1 MATGHIRKRIG
12 KNGGVSYQIVAEGD
26 RDPTTGKR
34 ERRYGT
40 VKGTKKQADAALRKL
55 IDELEHGPS
64 VVVSAIKLQDWMNTW
79 FTNYLPNIEATTRV
93 GYKEKIELYIIPYL
107 GSIPLKNLKN
117 DTIQVWINTLT
128 QRELSPK
135 TIRNAYNNL
144 NAALKKAVLL
154 RMIPYNPCEGTALPK
169 LKRYQGKVYDV
180 KDIQCALKAAYGTTM
195 YLPVVLALL
204 TGMRRG
210 EICALK
216 WRNID
221 FTTKQ
226 IHVCENRVHG
236 EKEVVEKAPKSEAS
250 NRTIPMSKELVS
262 ILSAAKLRYYNEAA
276 EYGPAFRD
284 LGYVVH
290 NENGT
295 PYHPDSLTTKWRRF
309 VEASGLPFIR
319 FHDLRHSNATALIGA
334 GVSAKTV
341 QQLLGHSDISITL
354 NTYTH
359 VLPSME
365 QAAVEKL
372 DSIIFATPAPAA
384 VNQK

>member
-12 KNGGVSYQIVAEGD
+12 KNGDVSYQIVAEGE
-26 RDPTTGKR
+26 RDPITGKR
-34 ERRYGT
+34 ERTYST
-40 VKGTKKQADAALRKL
+40 VKGSKKQAEAALRKL
-55 IDELEHGPS
+55 IDEMENGPS
-64 VVVSAIKLQDWMNTW
+64 ITVTALKLQDWMEMW
-79 FTNYLPNIEATTRV
+79 FTNYLPNIEATTRN
-93 GYKEKIELYIIPYL
+93 GYREKISLYINPHL
-107 GSIPLKNLKN
+107 GKIPLKNLKN
-117 DTIQVWINTLT
+117 DTIQIWVNTLT
-128 QRELSPK
+128 QKGLSPK

-169 LKRYQGKVYDV
+169 LKRYQGKVYTPEQ
-180 KDIQCALKAAYGTTM
+180 IQQVLSIAENTTM
-195 YLPVVLALL
+195 YLPLVLALL

-216 WRNID
+216 WQNID
-221 FTTKQ
+221 FKKKQ
-226 IHVCENRVHG
+226 IHICENRVHG
-236 EKEVVEKAPKSEAS
+236 DRTQGVQTVIEKAPKSEAS
-250 NRTIPMSKELVS
+250 NRTIPMSPELTG
-262 ILSAAKLRYYNEAA
+262 ILSAARLRYYNEAA

-284 LGYVVH
+284 LGYVLH

-309 VEASGLPFIR
+309 VEANELPSIR
-319 FHDLRHSNATALIGA
+319 FHDLRHSNATVLISA

-341 QQLLGHSDISITL
+341 QKLLGHSDISITL

-365 QAAVEKL
+365 QSAVETL
-372 DSIIFATPAPAA
+372 DSIIFPKAE
-384 VNQK
+384 NQ